1 MLSEQSSRATV
12 GRLTN
17 DQQSVI
23 GAIKRGR
30 NVVITGPGG
39 TGKTTI
45 INYLKD
51 VMDPDRYLGITAM
64 TGAAAVLIGGT
75 TLHSYLGDR
84 ARHSKSPR
92 PSSPQIELIEAFLEL
107 PVLLPHDLVE
117 VEDLELAL
125 APGLTLKAEVTLDA
139 GQLQEVP
146 PENELHAAERLAA
159 LAHAFGDHVELI
171 KEVQGAC

>member
-51 VMDPDRYLGITAM
+51 VMDPDRYHGHDGGSGGPHRRHNPT
-64 TGAAAVLIGGT
+64 LIRK
-75 TLHSYLGDR
+75 D
-84 ARHSKSPR
+84 
-92 PSSPQIELIEAFLEL
+92 F
-107 PVLLPHDLVE
+107 
-117 VEDLELAL
+117 EDQQ
-125 APGLTLKAEVTLDA
+125 T
-139 GQLQEVP
+139 
-146 PENELHAAERLAA
+146 
-159 LAHAFGDHVELI
+159 
-171 KEVQGAC
+171 

>member
-51 VMDPDRYLGITAM
+51 VMVSSRLEFVTPRAVRPPGRYA
-64 TGAAAVLIGGT
+64 
-75 TLHSYLGDR
+75 
-84 ARHSKSPR
+84 
-92 PSSPQIELIEAFLEL
+92 
-107 PVLLPHDLVE
+107 
-117 VEDLELAL
+117 
-125 APGLTLKAEVTLDA
+125 
-139 GQLQEVP
+139 
-146 PENELHAAERLAA
+146 
-159 LAHAFGDHVELI
+159 
-171 KEVQGAC
+171 QG

>member
-75 TLHSYLGDR
+75 TLHSYLGIGLGKD
-84 ARHSKSPR
+84 S
-92 PSSPQIELIEAFLEL
+92 ED
-107 PVLLPHDLVE
+107 DLVKKINRREKLKNKWRDTNILVVDE
-117 VEDLELAL
+117 VSMLP
-125 APGLTLKAEVTLDA
+125 APL
-139 GQLQEVP
+139 
-146 PENELHAAERLAA
+146 
-159 LAHAFGDHVELI
+159 
-171 KEVQGAC
+171 

>member
-51 VMDPDRYLGITAM
+51 VMDP
-64 TGAAAVLIGGT
+64 
-75 TLHSYLGDR
+75 
-84 ARHSKSPR
+84 
-92 PSSPQIELIEAFLEL
+92 
-107 PVLLPHDLVE
+107 
-117 VEDLELAL
+117 
-125 APGLTLKAEVTLDA
+125 
-139 GQLQEVP
+139 
-146 PENELHAAERLAA
+146 
-159 LAHAFGDHVELI
+159 
-171 KEVQGAC
+171 